1 VLNANRI
8 VANFLASDEG
18 KLFENEDYEIF
29 VVGDFIG
36 GILMYEALA
45 RTAALR
51 LEIGGG
57 NNNRGERALTPASLQ
72 SSPALN
78 RGGGDGVF
86 DFDLFIYLPIKLND
100 RI

>member
-1 VLNANRI
+1 MLNANRI

-18 KLFENEDYEIF
+18 KLFENEDYEVF

-51 LEIGGG
+51 LEIGGN
-57 NNNRGERALTPASLQ
+57 NNNRGEKELTPLTPASLQ
-72 SSPALN
+72 SSPALTE
-78 RGGGDGVF
+78 RRGDGVF
-86 DFDLFIYLPIKLND
+86 NLFI
-100 RI
+100 